1 MALGVPLGGGPNV
14 IRVDARHVLEP
25 LDGAAPSHHFVGT
38 LGVERLLGPRS
49 REPRAAE
56 AEVPPASFT
65 ISPASAQVWI
75 AHPVCAW
82 VPASE
87 AVPIIR
93 SRATGPVTVV
103 APGYLPVT
111 VDPATVG
118 EIVLQRAPA
127 IGSLVVAAAP
137 GDQVRV
143 DGLAVATDADGVVVK
158 DVREGTVVVQVVG
171 GGRSFREELAAAE
184 GYGLWVR
191 VPPPPVWEVRFAA
204 NSAAISA
211 EGRARLGQLVEEAG
225 DAVFRLT
232 GSHSEEGTAKANIEL
247 ADRRAR
253 AVRDALVAAGMPA
266 DRLVV
271 TPSRELDRPAPE
283 DQRAVLIQAVGR

>member
-1 MALGVPLGGGPNV
+1 GVPLDGGPYV

-25 LDGAAPSHHFVGT
+25 LDGAALSHHLVGT
-38 LGVERLLGPRS
+38 LGVERLFGPRPKGPA
-49 REPRAAE
+49 REVS
-56 AEVPPASFT
+56 EVAPPTFT

-111 VDPATVG
+111 VDPASVG
-118 EIVLQRAPA
+118 EIVLERAPA
-127 IGSLVVAAAP
+127 IGSLVVSASP

-143 DGLAVATDADGVVVK
+143 DGLAVTADADGVVVR
-158 DVREGTVVVQVVG
+158 DVREGPVVVQVVG

-204 NSAAISA
+204 NSAVISA
-211 EGRARLGQLVEEAG
+211 DGRARLAKLVEEAG
-225 DAVFRLT
+225 DARFRLT
-232 GSHSEEGTAKANIEL
+232 GSHSEEGSTQANDAL
-247 ADRRAR
+247 AERRALT
-253 AVRDALVAAGMPA
+253 VRDALVAAGMSE
-266 DRLVV
+266 DRLTVLPP
-271 TPSRELDRPAPE
+271 TKLDRPNAE
-283 DQRAVLIQAVGR
+283 DQRAVLIQVVGP